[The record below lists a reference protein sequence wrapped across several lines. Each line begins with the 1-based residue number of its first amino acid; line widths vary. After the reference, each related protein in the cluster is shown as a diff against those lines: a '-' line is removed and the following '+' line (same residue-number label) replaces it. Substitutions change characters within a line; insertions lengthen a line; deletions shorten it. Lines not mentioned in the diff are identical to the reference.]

1 MTRECVALCVCVCE
15 RLWVCVSGVCVSRV
29 NYKTTDY
36 AVWRSLHPCSLCE
49 CPSQLG
55 PSAQSQTGDQYP
67 PHLLRRGINKGPAG
81 LGRLGPAL
89 ILWGVFS
96 LQRDLERQVKTGRLL
111 AHSVPRRCH
120 SQTRSRVEQR
130 EQRVSHTHTHTV
142 TYLNTHSQAE
152 HTDTLSSCP
161 HLQSLS
167 SCRFLVL
174 IHSVWG

>member
-1 MTRECVALCVCVCE
+1 MLFR
-15 RLWVCVSGVCVSRV
+15 SGPARPQP
-29 NYKTTDY
+29 
-36 AVWRSLHPCSLCE
+36 HPLTLPPPGCSLCE
-49 CPSQLG
+49 CPSQPG

-130 EQRVSHTHTHTV
+130 EQRVSLTCPPRTRTR
-142 TYLNTHSQAE
+142 
-152 HTDTLSSCP
+152 TLTLTLTLTLTRSEERRVGKEC
-161 HLQSLS
+161 LRL
-167 SCRFLVL
+167 CRSRWSPY
-174 IHSVWG
+174 H